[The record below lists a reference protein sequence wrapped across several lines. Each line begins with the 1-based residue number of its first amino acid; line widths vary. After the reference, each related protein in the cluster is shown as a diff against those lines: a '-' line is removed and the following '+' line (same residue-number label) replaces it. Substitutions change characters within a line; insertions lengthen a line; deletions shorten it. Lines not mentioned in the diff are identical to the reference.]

1 MSTKTTFKRIAL
13 VAVAA
18 LGLGVLSVA
27 PSSATVS
34 ALTVTGANG
43 TSTLSATGYV
53 SDSTTAA
60 SVTVSGLLDTT
71 NDSITVSFVEKS
83 IPALA
88 TSATSKAYLYLADTT
103 TPAASS
109 TVVETAT
116 SVVAVTSGAATGGIT
131 FKAAS
136 DTTTGI
142 AAGTT
147 VVRRI
152 SHTTTGY
159 VGAKFAIQLDSTT
172 TRIAGT
178 YTYTVIVKSYAAG
191 ASNLTIPSQT
201 ITQDVSI
208 VVAASD
214 ATVALTG
221 ATAIDAGRT
230 RAWLNAGATYT
241 TANDSTVSVVSTASA
256 TDHAALRVTT
266 FTAAGDPAPESVTVT
281 MTGAGVIC
289 QSTVCGKSIKV
300 IGTAG
305 STDFTVRADG
315 TAGTGSIV
323 VATTTKTFPAK
334 TVNFFAK
341 AASTFAAPS
350 VARPVIDTTATSDVV
365 RVTATDAAG
374 NPWTGA
380 AYIYATSAASA
391 LIAGSETPVACTF
404 DAADNRHEC
413 PVTGKASGTASFKII
428 DASTVALATATSAE
442 VSVRVSVATAGSVSL
457 AFDKSSYVPGERA
470 IIRAT
475 VLDTAGLAM
484 PESTLANLFA
494 TGAISS
500 NMGLTAVSSNVL
512 TSVSGTVKGANSSS
526 DVNNLATAGTVTYIV
541 TMPQTTGTVTLTAK
555 GGTSLALAGQVT
567 VTASAEVTNPSA
579 DAATD
584 AANEAT
590 DAANAATDAALAAA
604 DAADAA
610 TAAAQDASDAVAA
623 LSATVAKL
631 VASLKAQITSL
642 TNLVI
647 KIQKKVKA

>member
-27 PSSATVS
+27 PSQATTTAVS
-34 ALTVTGANG
+34 VTGANG
-43 TSTLSATGYV
+43 TSTLSASGYV

-60 SVTVSGLLDTT
+60 TVSVSALMDSTTLGDTVTVYFLQKSVPSG
-71 NDSITVSFVEKS
+71 
-83 IPALA
+83 A
-88 TSATSKAYLYLADTT
+88 TGTAYSYLMDTT
-103 TPAASS
+103 TPNGV
-109 TVVETAT
+109 TVVETA
-116 SVVAVTSGAATGGIT
+116 AAINGDGTDMATYRYIS
-131 FKAAS
+131 AS
-136 DTTTGI
+136 DTGS
-142 AAGTT
+142 AALAIGGAK
-147 VVRRI
+147 VFRI
-152 SHTTTGY
+152 KSTAAGY

-172 TRIAGT
+172 SRIAGT
-178 YTYTVIVKSYAAG
+178 YTYTAVVKSISAG
-191 ASNLTIPSQT
+191 VSTVTTA
-201 ITQDVSI
+201 TQDVSI
-208 VVAASD
+208 VVAADD

-230 RAWLNAGATYT
+230 RAWLNAGSSYT
-241 TANDSTVSVVSTASA
+241 TANDSAVSVVSTAAS
-256 TDHAALRVTT
+256 TDHATLRVTT

-281 MTGAGVIC
+281 VTGAGVIC
-289 QSTVCGKSIKV
+289 QSSVCGKSIKV
-300 IGTAG
+300 IGTGG

-350 VARPVIDTTATSDVV
+350 VARPVIDTTATNDVV
-365 RVTATDAAG
+365 RVTAVDAGG
-374 NPWTGA
+374 NAWTGA

-442 VSVRVSVATAGSVSL
+442 VSVRVSTATAGSVKL

-470 IIRAT
+470 VITAQ

-484 PESTLANLFA
+484 PATTLANLFA

-512 TSVSGTVKGANSSS
+512 TSVSGTVAGANSSS
-526 DVNNLATAGTVTYIV
+526 DANNPANAGHVTYVV

-623 LSATVAKL
+623 LSASVSKL
-631 VASLKAQITSL
+631 ISSLRAQITSL

>member
-1 MSTKTTFKRIAL
+1 MSTKTTFKRVAL

-27 PSSATVS
+27 PSQATVS

-43 TSTLSATGYV
+43 TSTLSATGFV

-60 SVTVSGLLDTT
+60 VVTVSGLLDTVG
-71 NDSITVSFVEKS
+71 DTVTVTFIQKS
-83 IPALA
+83 APTGA
-88 TSATSKAYLYLADTT
+88 TAVPFAYYLEST
-103 TPAASS
+103 TPLASS
-109 TVVETAT
+109 TRVDSSTGTTAWT
-116 SVVAVTSGAATGGIT
+116 STLLGKYVS
-131 FKAAS
+131 AS
-136 DTTTGI
+136 DTRTSAVALGQ
-142 AAGTT
+142 AF
-147 VVRRI
+147 RI
-152 SHTTTGY
+152 SHGSTGY
-159 VGAKFAIQLDSTT
+159 VGAQFEVQLDSTSA
-172 TRIAGT
+172 RIAGT
-178 YTYTVIVKSYAAG
+178 YTYTAVVKAFNSGVQAATT
-191 ASNLTIPSQT
+191 L
-201 ITQDVSI
+201 TQDVSI

-221 ATAIDAGRT
+221 ATAIDAGRS

-241 TANDSTVSVVSTASA
+241 TANDSAVSVVSTAAA

-281 MTGAGVIC
+281 VTGAGVIC
-289 QSTVCGKSIKV
+289 QSSICGKSITV

-315 TAGTGSIV
+315 TAGTSSIV
-323 VATTTKTFPAK
+323 VATTSRTFPAK

-341 AASTFAAPS
+341 AAKTFTAPS
-350 VARPVIDTTATSDVV
+350 VARPVIDTTATNDVV
-365 RVTATDAAG
+365 RVTAVDAAG

-391 LIAGSETPVACTF
+391 LVAGSETPVACTF

-413 PVTGKASGTASFKII
+413 PVTGKTSGTATFKII
-428 DASTVALATATSAE
+428 DASTVALATATSDAA
-442 VSVRVSVATAGSVSL
+442 SVRVSVATAGSVKL

-470 IIRAT
+470 VITAQ

-484 PESTLANLFA
+484 PATTLANLFA

-512 TSVSGTVKGANSSS
+512 TSVSGTVAGANSSS
-526 DVNNLATAGTVTYIV
+526 DVNNPANAGHVTYVV

-623 LSATVAKL
+623 LSASVSKL
-631 VASLKAQITSL
+631 ISSLRAQITSL

-647 KIQKKVKA
+647 KIQKKVRA

>member
-34 ALTVTGANG
+34 TLTVTGANG
-43 TSTLSATGYV
+43 TSTLTGSGYV

-60 SVTVSGLLDTT
+60 VVTINALLDTAG
-71 NDSITVSFVEKS
+71 DSITVSTVVKS
-83 IPALA
+83 IPSTTTASL
-88 TSATSKAYLYLADTT
+88 SKAYVYLLDTT

-109 TVVETAT
+109 TVVETVTAPGMAT
-116 SVVAVTSGAATGGIT
+116 TGFNNIVVTS
-131 FKAAS
+131 AS
-136 DTTTGI
+136 DTTSGVI
-142 AAGTT
+142 VGSSNPIHQIKTT
-147 VVRRI
+147 NV
-152 SHTTTGY
+152 GY
-159 VGAKFAIQLDSTT
+159 AGAKFAIQLDSTT
-172 TRIAGT
+172 SRVAGT
-178 YTYTVIVKSYAAG
+178 YTYTVIVKAYNGGSLTG
-191 ASNLTIPSQT
+191 APASTT
-201 ITQDVSI
+201 TQDVSI

-230 RAWLNAGATYT
+230 RAWINAGSTYT
-241 TANDSTVSVVSTASA
+241 TANDSAVSVVSTAAS
-256 TDHAALRVTT
+256 TDHATLRVTT
-266 FTAAGDPAPESVTVT
+266 FTAAADPAPESVTVT
-281 MTGAGVIC
+281 VTGAGVIC
-289 QSTVCGKSIKV
+289 QSSICGKSITV
-300 IGTAG
+300 IGTGG

-341 AASTFAAPS
+341 AAKTFAAPS

-365 RVTATDAAG
+365 RVTAVDATG
-374 NPWTGA
+374 NAWTGA

-442 VSVRVSVATAGSVSL
+442 VSVRVSTATAGSVKL

-470 IIRAT
+470 VITAQ

-484 PESTLANLFA
+484 PATTLANLFA

-512 TSVSGTVKGANSSS
+512 TSVSGTVAGANSSS
-526 DVNNLATAGTVTYIV
+526 DANNPANAGHVTYVV

-555 GGTSLALAGQVT
+555 GGTSLAIAGQVT

-623 LSATVAKL
+623 LSASVSKL
-631 VASLKAQITSL
+631 ISSLRAQITSL